1 MSKTRCPST
10 FADYLLVTMIIIPL
24 TRRRLQQQAKRG
36 GNDGYCAD
44 DNHDTYAYSPTVLVR
59 RQMCANKSVI
69 TADVFVPRARI
80 MVVLRATRYDK
91 LIRRF
96 NICHGQQS
104 GYCAPAAIVLREAS
118 VTGDEWLK
126 GRGPLI
132 MQVKLMG
139 ALRGI
144 DTPNNRIPAL
154 TNTTAFQV
162 LLDDEFCFII
172 AHLTDY
178 N

>member
-1 MSKTRCPST
+1 
-10 FADYLLVTMIIIPL
+10 
-24 TRRRLQQQAKRG
+24 
-36 GNDGYCAD
+36 
-44 DNHDTYAYSPTVLVR
+44 
-59 RQMCANKSVI
+59 
-69 TADVFVPRARI
+69 
-80 MVVLRATRYDK
+80 
-91 LIRRF
+91 
-96 NICHGQQS
+96 
-104 GYCAPAAIVLREAS
+104 
-118 VTGDEWLK
+118 
-126 GRGPLI
+126 
-132 MQVKLMG
+132 MG